1 MTKPC
6 NSHGT
11 KSHQKTLQQVIR
23 WAENVLFL
31 LVALLLTYTCMYFIQ
46 SLLLDVPHLPHTN
59 AKPKPWRRSTR
70 QRKSQQNFTYYLMSL
85 SSAKLIWICYYSR
98 LLACLSGTFPL
109 TVQLGEGLPNKI
121 SSSPNPRRGIYSVL
135 IILPVRGL
143 YLWCESNRSYHP
155 NSLDDVYSDTVTTA
169 IFKLIFARHTMV
181 PVKPQLTVWKGI
193 YKRFQMTF

>member
-1 MTKPC
+1 MSREC
-6 NSHGT
+6 C
-11 KSHQKTLQQVIR
+11 I
-23 WAENVLFL
+23 
-31 LVALLLTYTCMYFIQ
+31 LTRGLASDIYLYVFYTITAFRC
-46 SLLLDVPHLPHTN
+46 SSPHTN

-143 YLWCESNRSYHP
+143 YLWCKSNRSYHP